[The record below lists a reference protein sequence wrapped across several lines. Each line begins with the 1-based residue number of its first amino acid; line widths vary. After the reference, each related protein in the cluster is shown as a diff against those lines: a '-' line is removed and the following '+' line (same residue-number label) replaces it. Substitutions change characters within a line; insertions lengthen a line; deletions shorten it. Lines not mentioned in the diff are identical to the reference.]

1 MIKFDIWQ
9 KEQAEQKMLAE
20 SKGIFPERITNG
32 ECIFTDRRGDVWT
45 ATSWRYI
52 SRYMTNSSDAKQKSP
67 IDNPDYIEV
76 RAALIKYYDIVAD
89 RMLKYDRKNG
99 GYYSISDIV
108 LDSVACLT
116 EIINSQN
123 KT

>member
-1 MIKFDIWQ
+1 MKTKNSYEQEHNYKEPWQ
-9 KEQAEQKMLAE
+9 TQDGFWLV
-20 SKGIFPERITNG
+20 SKQNG
-32 ECIFTDRRGDVWT
+32 V
-45 ATSWRYI
+45 TSYKR
-52 SRYMTNSSDAKQKSP
+52 

-89 RMLKYDRKNG
+89 RMLKYDQKKE

-108 LDSVACLT
+108 LDSVTCLT

>member
-1 MIKFDIWQ
+1 MMKTKNSYDQEHNYKEPWQ
-9 KEQAEQKMLAE
+9 TQDGFWLV
-20 SKGIFPERITNG
+20 SKQNG
-32 ECIFTDRRGDVWT
+32 T
-45 ATSWRYI
+45 TSYKR
-52 SRYMTNSSDAKQKSP
+52 

>member
-1 MIKFDIWQ
+1 MKTKNTKSTESYYNQQDNYKEPWQ
-9 KEQAEQKMLAE
+9 TQDGFWIVSRQG
-20 SKGIFPERITNG
+20 ST
-32 ECIFTDRRGDVWT
+32 
-45 ATSWRYI
+45 TSYKR
-52 SRYMTNSSDAKQKSP
+52 

-76 RAALIKYYDIVAD
+76 RAALIKYYDIVVD
-89 RMLKYDRKNG
+89 RMLKYDQKKE